1 MLPRRLSVFAGW
13 WLEMAEQ
20 VCSDEHIPSRDIL
33 DLMTAL
39 VDKSLVVRE
48 PEVLGQARY
57 RLLDSIRQY
66 AATYLADAGE
76 SVTFQLRLRDYAL
89 RTATDGLAGGMAH
102 VRAPWSARVDVFRR
116 HDVDAGTLWQGMSGG
131 LAAAHTQ
138 PGPRAGPPAA
148 PAG

>member
-20 VCSDEHIPSRDIL
+20 GCSDEHIPSRDIL

-89 RTATDGLAGGMAH
+89 RTATAGLAVGMPQ
-102 VRAPWSARVDVFRR
+102 VLAPWSALIDVFPRLAM
-116 HDVDAGTLWQGMSGG
+116 HAG
-131 LAAAHTQ
+131 
-138 PGPRAGPPAA
+138 
-148 PAG
+148 